1 MEETIINVL
10 RQLNSTSAYQEV
22 EEIAVKTGIKIL
34 GCERGCFVL
43 LNKNGEFVLKFG
55 IPASGHGAGK
65 ISKEY
70 GADFLRDI
78 MTRSEKWFE
87 VVANTRE
94 NPKTKYMVD
103 HARTCGIVA
112 TIFFP
117 IFYLGESL
125 GLLIFDS
132 TGLGKFSQEGIKKIA
147 KISGDIGAALTRIHK
162 SVKLSGQKI
171 KEGSMH
177 LLGQNSASISHSLRN
192 PLLSI
197 GGFAGRIMKKI
208 SEPESNLD
216 IEAIRGY
223 CQIIV
228 GDVERMERIIRD
240 VMGFTKITTKKMD
253 LKPCNVCELL
263 EETTR
268 SFVKYCRGGGLTVKT
283 KFAFDSCLKRTKI
296 LLDEGMMKFCFED
309 ILRNAIESGT
319 SLVKIKAKARLN
331 KKTFVITFANNGE
344 PLDPTIADQIF
355 APFMTRKLD
364 GTGLGLANARAII
377 EAHGGRIW
385 AEGKTEEFPKFK
397 TKFKLEIPLSRNL

>member
-10 RQLNSTSAYQEV
+10 RQLNSSSAYQEV
-22 EEIAVKTGIKIL
+22 EEIAIKTGMKIL
-34 GCERGCFVL
+34 GCERGCFVSMS
-43 LNKNGEFVLKFG
+43 KSGEFVLKLG
-55 IPASGHGAGK
+55 IPASGHGVGK

-87 VVANTRE
+87 VVANTKE

-132 TGLGKFSQEGIKKIA
+132 ISLGKFSQEGIKKIA
-147 KISGDIGAALTRIHK
+147 KISGDIGASLTRIHK
-162 SVKLSGQKI
+162 SVKLSEQKT

-177 LLGQNSASISHSLRN
+177 LLGQDSASVAHSLRN
-192 PLLSI
+192 PLSVI
-197 GGFAGRIMKKI
+197 GGLTRRIIKKI
-208 SEPESNLD
+208 SESESELD
-216 IEAIRGY
+216 REVIRGY

-228 GDVERMERIIRD
+228 GDVERMERIVRD

-263 EETTR
+263 EETAG
-268 SFVKYCRGGGLTVKT
+268 SFVKFCHSSGLAVKT
-283 KFAFDSCLKRTKI
+283 KFALDSRLKRTKI
-296 LLDEGMMKFCFED
+296 LLDKGMMKFCFED
-309 ILRNAIESGT
+309 ILRNAIESGA

-331 KKTFVITFANNGE
+331 KKTLVITFANNGE
-344 PLDPTIADQIF
+344 PLDPTVADKIF
-355 APFMTRKLD
+355 TLFMTRKPD

-397 TKFKLEIPLSRNL
+397 TKFKLEIPLL